1 MMAAYWISSG
11 FRLNSHLPT
20 HLQTM
25 AIRTHWQDKRHTRFL
40 GLLLAGCS
48 FIACAETRY
57 VTDELQLS
65 LYEQINSQGK
75 LLQRLNSGTELELLE
90 SEGLYAR
97 VRTMDGVEGWTKA
110 GFLISDKP
118 ARAQLNDLQQ
128 QHQALQQQLDESRQ
142 QLDASKAELAKVMDN
157 EGQAYSE
164 LTQRL
169 DAAEKVAATVNE
181 LQRENEAYREQLS
194 GDEWMV
200 PVKWGLIAAGISLLL
215 GIAAGIALFDYR
227 SRRRHGG
234 YRIY

>member
-1 MMAAYWISSG
+1 
-11 FRLNSHLPT
+11 
-20 HLQTM
+20 M
-25 AIRTHWQDKRHTRFL
+25 AIRKLRHNRHYIRIL
-40 GLLLAGCS
+40 GLILAGCS

-75 LLQRLNSGTELELLE
+75 LLQRLSSGTEVELLE
-90 SEGLYAR
+90 TEGLYAH
-97 VRTMDGVEGWTKA
+97 VRTLDGVEGWTKA

-118 ARAQLNDLQQ
+118 ARAQLNDMQAENQTLQQ
-128 QHQALQQQLDESRQ
+128 RLDETNQ

-157 EGQAYSE
+157 EGQAYAE

-169 DAAEKVAATVNE
+169 DAAEKAAATVDE
-181 LQRENEAYREQLS
+181 LQRENEIFRQQLS
-194 GDEWMV
+194 GDQLLV
-200 PVKWGLIAAGISLLL
+200 PVEWGLIAAGVSLLL